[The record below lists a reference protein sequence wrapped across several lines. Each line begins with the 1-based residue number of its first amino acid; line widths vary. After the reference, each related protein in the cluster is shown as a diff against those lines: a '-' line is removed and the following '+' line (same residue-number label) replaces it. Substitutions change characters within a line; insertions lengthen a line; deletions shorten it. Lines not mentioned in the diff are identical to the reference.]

1 MQTETNDPIL
11 SSFMSDHPVVT
22 LAHGGGG
29 KMMHR
34 LIRDLFRTIFSNG
47 DRMVEHDSA
56 VLDVVDSRLAFT
68 TDSYVVKPLF
78 FPGGDI
84 GSLAVYGTVNDLA
97 MSGAE
102 PLYISAGFIIEEGFP
117 SDMLIKI
124 AQSMQAACENARVR
138 VVTGDTKVVEKGKGD
153 GLFINTSGVGAI
165 RHRYKIHPGSVKA
178 GDAIIINGDIGRHGL
193 AALLSRNE
201 FSLKSD
207 IRSDSAPVSHAIMR
221 LLNAGIPIHCL
232 RDLTRGGLASA
243 LVEIAGASGFHFEIE
258 ESQVPV
264 ESEVTAICEVLG
276 FDPIHIANEG
286 KFIAFI
292 PESDT
297 QDALNILRK
306 ECSMPESQA
315 IGKALDSDQAIV
327 TMRNE
332 FGTSRIIDMSA
343 GEQLPRIC

>member
-1 MQTETNDPIL
+1 MKNEASNSIL
-11 SSFMSDHPVVT
+11 SSFTGDHPVIT

-29 KMMHR
+29 KLMHR
-34 LIRDLFRTIFSNG
+34 MIRDLFQSIFSDG
-47 DRMVEHDSA
+47 DRINEHDSA
-56 VLDVVDSRLAFT
+56 VFDVEDSRIAFT

-124 AQSMQAACENARVR
+124 AQSMQTACENARVR
-138 VVTGDTKVVEKGKGD
+138 IVTGDTKVVEKGKGD
-153 GLFINTSGVGAI
+153 GLFINTSGVGLI
-165 RHRYKIHPGSVKA
+165 RHRYDIHPSSIKA
-178 GDAIIINGDIGRHGL
+178 GDTIVINGDIGRHGL
-193 AALLSRNE
+193 AALLSRND

-207 IRSDSAPVSHAIMR
+207 IRSDSAPLNHAIMK
-221 LLNAGIPIHCL
+221 LLDARIKIHCL

-243 LVEIAGASGFHFEIE
+243 LVEIANAGGFHFEVRE
-258 ESQVPV
+258 KEVPV
-264 ESEVTAICEVLG
+264 ESEVAAICEVLG

-286 KFIAFI
+286 KFIAFV
-292 PESDT
+292 PESDA
-297 QDALNILRK
+297 QDTLNILKK
-306 ECSMPESQA
+306 ECSMPNSKV
-315 IGKALDSDQAIV
+315 IGEALDSNSAIV

-332 FGTSRIIDMSA
+332 FGTSRIVDMSA